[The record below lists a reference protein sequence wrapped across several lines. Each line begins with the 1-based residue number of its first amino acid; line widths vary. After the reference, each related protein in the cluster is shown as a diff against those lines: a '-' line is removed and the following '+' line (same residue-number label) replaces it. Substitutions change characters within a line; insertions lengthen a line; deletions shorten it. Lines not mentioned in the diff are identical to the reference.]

1 MTIQTTIGKNSKKG
15 KHIKKKKIKKIANG
29 ENKGKTI

>member
-1 MTIQTTIGKNSKKG
+1 LKKNSKKG
-15 KHIKKKKIKKIANG
+15 KHIKKQKIKKMPEG